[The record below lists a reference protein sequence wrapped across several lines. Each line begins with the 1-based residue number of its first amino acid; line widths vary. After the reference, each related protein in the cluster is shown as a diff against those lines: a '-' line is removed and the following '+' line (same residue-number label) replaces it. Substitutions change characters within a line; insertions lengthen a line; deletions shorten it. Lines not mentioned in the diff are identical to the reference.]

1 MLVIYMNNGERG
13 PGRRNFPPK
22 EFIGRIYMLFERPP
36 DWGSLLCRLRH
47 IADASATDG
56 DGANV
61 HKKMR
66 SRCPSRSMIPGATAP
81 AAELTE

>member
-36 DWGSLLCRLRH
+36 DWGSLLCRLCH

-61 HKKMR
+61 HKR
-66 SRCPSRSMIPGATAP
+66 
-81 AAELTE
+81 